1 MTADKDL
8 VQSSYGACCMSP
20 TFFDDFYTAFLASSS
35 VIAGKFVNT
44 DMAKQKRLLRDGIS
58 FMIMYYNGTVV
69 GRTKIEKLGE
79 SHSQGRMD
87 IKPQWYDLW
96 VNALV
101 KTIAKHDAKFSPA
114 TERAWRTVLAKGI
127 DAMRSQYYAPAA
139 AGV

>member
-8 VQSSYGACCMSP
+8 VQSSYGACCLSP
-20 TFFDDFYTAFLASSS
+20 TFFDDFYDAFLASSS

-58 FMIMYYNGTVV
+58 FMIMYFNGTAV
-69 GRTKIEKLGE
+69 GRMKVEKLGE

-101 KTIAKHDAKFSPA
+101 KTVAKHDPKFSPA
-114 TERAWRTVLAKGI
+114 ADRAWRAVLARGI
-127 DAMRSQYYAPAA
+127 DAMRSQYYAPVVV
-139 AGV
+139 GV